1 MQREGTQNKSKL
13 SSSWAVDGQSD
24 FSFLGEATLEARVPA
39 LEALCRAIARRLPV
53 ARGGPALPLFDQVVS
68 DLAFLRVALQAA
80 RELGVR
86 PDLVPAFLQLLALP
100 RLVQFNLPDARI
112 EWPNI
117 PASTYAGRDSRVRR
131 MLFDALIVED
141 AGWLDCEI
149 RRIARKD
156 RADPIFANGFLWPTQ
171 ALQRDAVAAFPI
183 AWAERLKPHATHRP
197 TPGQAVVQIGMWRPV
212 ADQYSARG
220 AAVGWRV
227 ELRRPLAEHRRS
239 PEELAKGPSE
249 DVGARLSDRNHM
261 AIPLG
266 GGWTA
271 AVRVQISRADL
282 GPRGA
287 ISPGSGKNLTLHV
300 TGSSGRGD
308 RTGVPPVP
316 AAGFTTASWG
326 RPPRLELSAAGRA
339 EYEAAVAAGSPF
351 VALGPEDAQMSFD
364 QTVGPDGGRPSAG
377 GWDTIPLAMGGEDAV
392 LWCAI
397 GWARVAAGPH
407 RAALP
412 LPSRVSR
419 PAAMLGAR
427 WMTAFTVA
435 EAAAVRELL
444 RGLLLAGGVADLKAR
459 VSREEL
465 PASQAI
471 FEAEVRQLPASSIDE
486 LFGRLVT
493 HFHAPPDGTA
503 LQTYLRRWLA
513 ERLASMSGLL
523 DEPMEARKKRK
534 VRAALTSG
542 AAALSAWLAADAS
555 VSDQLVGTRP
565 VLRGRGDRRGGGGK
579 GV

>member
-1 MQREGTQNKSKL
+1 MQRERTERESEFYSRWTLN
-13 SSSWAVDGQSD
+13 GQSD
-24 FSFLGEATLEARVPA
+24 LSFLGEATLEARVPA
-39 LEALCRAIARRLPV
+39 LEALCRRIARQLPV
-53 ARGGPALPLFDQVVS
+53 ARSGPALPLFDQVVS
-68 DLAFLRVALQAA
+68 DLAFLRVALRVA
-80 RELGVR
+80 REVGVR
-86 PDLVPAFLQLLALP
+86 PDFIPAFLQLLALP
-100 RLVQFNLPDARI
+100 RLVQVNLPDARI

-117 PASTYAGRDSRVRR
+117 PVTAYTGRDSRVRR
-131 MLFDALIVED
+131 MLFDALVVDD
-141 AGWLDCEI
+141 AGWLDCVV

-156 RADPIFANGFLWPTQ
+156 RSDPMFANGFLWPTQ

-183 AWAERLKPHATHRP
+183 AWAERLTPPATHRP
-197 TPGQAVVQIGMWRPV
+197 TPGQTVVQIGMWRPL
-212 ADQYSARG
+212 ADQYNARG
-220 AAVGWRV
+220 AEVGWRV

-239 PEELAKGPSE
+239 PEEQAQGPAE
-249 DVGARLSDRNHM
+249 DIGDRLSDRNPM

-266 GGWTA
+266 DGWTA

-300 TGSSGRGD
+300 TGSSGRGEQ
-308 RTGVPPVP
+308 RGVPPAVP

-326 RPPRLELSAAGRA
+326 RPPRLELSAAGRV

-377 GWDTIPLAMGGEDAV
+377 GWDTIPLTMGGEDAV

-397 GWARVAAGPH
+397 AWARVAAGPH

-419 PAAMLGAR
+419 PGAMVGAR
-427 WMTAFTVA
+427 WMAAFTAA
-435 EAAAVRELL
+435 EVGAVRELL
-444 RGLLLAGGVADLKAR
+444 RVLLLAGGNADLKAR
-459 VSREEL
+459 VSRQDL

-471 FEAEVRQLPASSIDE
+471 FEGEVRKLPASSIDE

-493 HFHAPPDGTA
+493 HFHAPPDAAA

-513 ERLASMSGLL
+513 ERIASMSGQL
-523 DEPMEARKKRK
+523 DEQMEARTKRK

-555 VSDQLVGTRP
+555 VSDQPVGARR
-565 VLRGRGDRRGGGGK
+565 VLRGRGK
-579 GV
+579 P